1 MLNLNLNLKLKKW
14 LVLGGGGVA
23 TRRIKKILSAGGEI
37 EVISPQITPTI
48 SKLKLQNKKIKI
60 TKRKFRNSDIKKQ
73 DFILAC
79 TNDIEV
85 NKKIV
90 SLAKQ
95 KKILVSNA
103 SNKDDNDF
111 SFTSNINIDKDIKIN
126 LSTNGKNPTLT
137 KKIRIFIQ
145 RNLKSKISTL

>member
-1 MLNLNLNLKLKKW
+1 MH
-14 LVLGGGGVA
+14 
-23 TRRIKKILSAGGEI
+23 
-37 EVISPQITPTI
+37 P
-48 SKLKLQNKKIKI
+48 
-60 TKRKFRNSDIKKQ
+60 KFKEDIKKQ

-111 SFTSNINIDKDIKIN
+111 SFTSNINIGKDIKIN
-126 LSTNGKNPTLT
+126 LSTNGRNPSLT

>member
-14 LVLGGGGVA
+14 LVLGGGIVA

-60 TKRKFRNSDIKKQ
+60 TKRKFKNSDIKKQ

-103 SNKDDNDF
+103 SN
-111 SFTSNINIDKDIKIN
+111 
-126 LSTNGKNPTLT
+126 LSL
-137 KKIRIFIQ
+137 IHI
-145 RNLKSKISTL
+145 

>member
-1 MLNLNLNLKLKKW
+1 MLKLNLNLKLKKW
-14 LVLGGGGVA
+14 LVLSGRIVA
-23 TRRIKKILSAGGEI
+23 TRSIKKILSAGGVI

-60 TKRKFRNSDIKKQ
+60 TKRKFRNSDIKEQ

-111 SFTSNINIDKDIKIN
+111 SFTSNIDRVRSFIK
-126 LSTNGKNPTLT
+126 LYLD
-137 KKIRIFIQ
+137 RE
-145 RNLKSKISTL
+145 KSVTPHENN